1 MTTTL
6 RQAGQPNPSSWLDR
20 HGDYLYRYAIF
31 RVRDAMVAEDLLQE
45 TLLAALKEYSSFR
58 GASSEKT
65 WLVGI
70 LRHKILDRFREMSR
84 TQALHITEDP
94 IDKVTFEEDGH
105 WKSGAAP
112 LAWQPD
118 PYELVERKE
127 FWEVLSQALSSLPAR
142 TATAFILREIDRLGT
157 DEICDALN
165 VTPENLTVMLHRAR
179 IALRGFLQVNW
190 FATPAGPSRTAED
203 DSSRAHNH
211 APLPTSVSFAPRPRL
226 TA

>member
-1 MTTTL
+1 MTTTI
-6 RQAGQPNPSSWLDR
+6 RQAGQSNPSSWLDR

-45 TLLAALKEYSSFR
+45 TLLAAIKGCSLFK
-58 GASSEKT
+58 GVSSERT

-70 LRHKILDRFREMSR
+70 LRHKILDRLSEVSR
-84 TQALHITEDP
+84 AQPLHITEDS
-94 IDKVTFEEDGH
+94 IDRVTFEADGH
-105 WKSGAAP
+105 WKSAVAP
-112 LAWQPD
+112 LAWQDD

-165 VTPENLTVMLHRAR
+165 VTPETLSAMLHRAR
-179 IALRGFLQVNW
+179 IALRGFLQTNW
-190 FATPAGPSRTAED
+190 FGAPANSPYNSAFN
-203 DSSRAHNH
+203 SSQANM
-211 APLPTSVSFAPRPRL
+211 PLPTSVSFAPRPRL